1 MYSPLKHYRMH
12 IILCYALDLNEANNK
27 AERRGEEAD
36 VSIYLPQA
44 QNLNSYSAP
53 TYTFL
58 TWRTKDSRRAFRS
71 NWREILSRLS
81 SAGAMD
87 GEKKEAYL
95 HKSHTSVSTLT
106 TKTLGQLNSVT
117 LMERYTTTPGF
128 KQHQVYQGILVF

>member
-1 MYSPLKHYRMH
+1 MYSHLKHYRMH

-27 AERRGEEAD
+27 AERPDERRLTSVYVCLRPKIEI
-36 VSIYLPQA
+36 VIPLRH
-44 QNLNSYSAP
+44 
-53 TYTFL
+53 TFL
-58 TWRTKDSRRAFRS
+58 TWRRKDSRRAFRS

-81 SAGAMD
+81 SAGVMA

-128 KQHQVYQGILVF
+128 KQH